1 MENQDSRVERI
12 AELTRQLI
20 QEQRFDLLYKG
31 IGAQALEKLNI
42 EAARTT
48 LSPLTITADYR
59 FLLPQYKKEV
69 EMEPIH
75 KALYMLFLN
84 HPEGI
89 EFKQLPDY
97 RDELLQL
104 YERTATRLSRE
115 SVTSTVERLCNPLD
129 NAINEKCSRIK
140 AAFAPLMNPYQLQYY
155 IISSHTQR
163 HIEGSTRVWFERKK
177 CITLPR
183 ELVTIVNA

>member
-1 MENQDSRVERI
+1 MEEKDNRVARI

-20 QEQRFDLLYKG
+20 QEQHVDLLLKG
-31 IGAQALEKLNI
+31 IGSSALELLNL
-42 EAARTT
+42 EAARAT
-48 LSPLTITADYR
+48 LSPLQITDSYS
-59 FLLPQYKKEV
+59 FLLPSYRREV
-69 EMEPIH
+69 VLEPVH

-89 EFKQLPDY
+89 EFKQLPNY
-97 RDELLQL
+97 REELLLL

-115 SVTSTVERLCNPLD
+115 SIVSTVDRLCNPLD

-140 AAFAPLMNPYQLQYY
+140 AAFLPLMNPYQLQYY
-155 IISSHTQR
+155 IISSHTVR
-163 HIEGSTRVWFERKK
+163 HIEGSTRVWYERKK

-183 ELVTIVNA
+183 ELVTK